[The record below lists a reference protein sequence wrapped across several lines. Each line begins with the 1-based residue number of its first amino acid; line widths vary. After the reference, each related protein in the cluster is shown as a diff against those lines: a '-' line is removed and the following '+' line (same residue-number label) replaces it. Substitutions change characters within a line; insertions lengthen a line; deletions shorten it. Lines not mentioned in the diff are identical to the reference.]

1 MVRLEGLEPPRR
13 RRQNLNLVRL
23 PISPQPHDIDRQ
35 PVRLSWWTG
44 LSAREA
50 LQLLAPAAR
59 VNGSVVMAGV

>member
-1 MVRLEGLEPPRR
+1 VRIP
-13 RRQNLNLVRL
+13 
-23 PISPQPHDIDRQ
+23 
-35 PVRLSWWTG
+35 WWTG